1 MTENFLYTEITPRP
15 EHHMVC
21 KNSSVQTPIGPM
33 LEQAIEMALSLDRL
47 NERFNNHLEM
57 EDYLPASYEETADAI
72 GNALMNC
79 YSQSKAAVET
89 LSQYSDHE
97 KYGLTVVYVMHML
110 KQVQKRVEYDSDFC
124 R

>member
-1 MTENFLYTEITPRP
+1 MTENFLYTEITPRT

-21 KNSSVQTPIGPM
+21 KNSSVNTPIGPM
-33 LEQAIEMALSLDRL
+33 LEQAIELALSLEKL

-57 EDYLPASYEETADAI
+57 EDYLPASYEETADAVGI
-72 GNALMNC
+72 ALEKR
-79 YSQSKAAVET
+79 YSQSKAALET

-97 KYGLTVVYVMHML
+97 TYGLTVVYVMHML
-110 KQVQKRVEYDSDFC
+110 KQAQKRVDYDSDFC